1 LLANEKY
8 AVAGAIASVTAFFQT
23 YFSIGITMADK
34 DINDIWDEC
43 DREIESLRKVA
54 ANNQLGFEETIGN
67 LAALKLLSDSSVEEA
82 VKN

>member
-1 LLANEKY
+1 MS
-8 AVAGAIASVTAFFQT
+8 VIACR
-23 YFSIGITMADK
+23 YFLCEDSAMADS
-34 DINDIWDEC
+34 DITDIWDEC

-67 LAALKLLSDSSVEEA
+67 LAALKMLSDSTVEEA

>member
-1 LLANEKY
+1 M
-8 AVAGAIASVTAFFQT
+8 V
-23 YFSIGITMADK
+23 DP

-43 DREIESLRKVA
+43 ERELEALRKMQ

-82 VKN
+82 VKNS